1 MKSCLGFAS
10 HSDFVDMDETRITD
24 CMADQDI
31 IEVRKITK
39 NVDGTKRSTAS
50 VILSFIAVRLLE
62 RVYVGYK
69 LVAVRP

>member
-1 MKSCLGFAS
+1 
-10 HSDFVDMDETRITD
+10 
-24 CMADQDI
+24 MADQDI